1 MGFKVATLIPKCF
14 GFEKKGRMVL
24 VGGGRYELD
33 ISYITDRIL
42 ALSFPSKLMRS
53 MYQNPMTQVKKILEK
68 RHPGHYKVY
77 NLCTEQAYDPSHFN
91 DLVERFPFD
100 DNHAPSLQM
109 IQEFCESVHSW
120 LSSDPKNIVFVHR
133 MDGKGRIGL
142 MVGSYFVYAGILA
155 EEAHQVYAD
164 KGTTKYLK
172 VMIPSQ
178 RRYVNYWHKS
188 LTFSDSCLP
197 EVNLP
202 KPCSKEIRRIR
213 LFDTKTI
220 ESVFFVVSEMQEVTG
235 QRYRSPAVVYR
246 NFCRKSSISGFGN
259 SEIEEEEPRNC
270 LDHYFNEKT
279 IKVTGDVCVT
289 FYEKNIGGRLFYAC
303 FNTTFIENDSMKFSI
318 TELDKVG
325 NKGKSIAGSDFRVEL
340 LFSPANP
347 NSNDS

>member
-1 MGFKVATLIPKCF
+1 MGWKVATLIPKCF
-14 GFEKKGRMVL
+14 GFEKNRRMEL
-24 VGGGRYELD
+24 VGGGRCELD
-33 ISYITDRIL
+33 ISYITDRII
-42 ALSFPSKLMRS
+42 ALSFPSELMRS
-53 MYQNPMTQVKKILEK
+53 MYQNPMTQVKEILEN
-68 RHPGHYKVY
+68 RHPLHYKVY
-77 NLCTEQAYDPSHFN
+77 NLSTEQAYDPSHFN
-91 DLVERFPFD
+91 DLVERFPLD

-120 LSSDPKNIVFVHR
+120 LSSDAKNIVFVHC
-133 MDGKGRIGL
+133 MDGKGRIAL
-142 MVGSYFVYAGILA
+142 MVSSYLVYAGILA
-155 EEAHQVYAD
+155 EECHQVYAD
-164 KGTTKYLK
+164 KRTTKYLQ

-188 LTFSDSCLP
+188 LTFSDGCLP

-202 KPCSKEIRRIR
+202 KPCSKVIKRIR

-220 ESVFFVVSEMQEVTG
+220 ESVFFVVSEMQEVAG
-235 QRYRSPAVVYR
+235 QRYRSPAVRYR
-246 NFCRKSSISGFGN
+246 NFCRKSRNGGFGN
-259 SEIEEEEPRNC
+259 SEIEEEEPRNS

-279 IKVTGDVCVT
+279 VQVTGDVCVI
-289 FYEKNIGGRLFYAC
+289 FYQKNIGGRLFYAC

-325 NKGKSIAGSDFRVEL
+325 NKGKLIAGSEFLVEL